1 MKNQENDPLYIIL
14 RSKRESTK
22 FQILVDIAENQP
34 SVRQQEIAAKL
45 GITPQAVSDYIRELV
60 DDGMVN
66 SQGRGS
72 YRITYKGVD
81 WVITNAEALQ
91 SYAKHVTRDIVQQ
104 VYVWT
109 AIADS
114 DIKKRDR
121 VGLYM
126 KDGFLYA
133 SHSEKPAMGN
143 AVNDAVKGADVG
155 IIEMKGIIDHKKGTV
170 HICKIPRIQR
180 GGSSS
185 VAYDSLKK
193 VLKDSDFIGA
203 VGIESYISVENAG
216 FKVDSFFG
224 ACDAVIDAAFHGLEC
239 SIVIVDEEFTD
250 FLKRIENSELAY
262 KLHDFLSSSS

>member
-1 MKNQENDPLYIIL
+1 LKNLENDPLYIIL

-60 DDGMVN
+60 DDGMVY

-72 YRITYKGVD
+72 YKITYKGVD

-109 AIADS
+109 AIADCE
-114 DIKKRDR
+114 IKKGDR
-121 VGLYM
+121 IGLYM
-126 KDGFLYA
+126 RDGFLYA
-133 SHSEKPAMGN
+133 SHSEQPAVGH
-143 AVNDAVKGADVG
+143 AEKDAVKGADVG
-155 IIEMKGIIDHKKGTV
+155 IIDVKGIIDLKKGTV

-185 VAYDSLKK
+185 VSYDELKK
-193 VLKDSDFIGA
+193 ILESVGFTGV
-203 VGIESYISVENAG
+203 VGIESYIAVEKAG
-216 FKVDSFFG
+216 FETNAFFG
-224 ACDAVIDAAFHGLEC
+224 AADAVIDAAFHGID
-239 SIVIVDEEFTD
+239 SAIVIVDEEFTD

-262 KLHDFLSSSS
+262 KLYDFVSS

>member
-1 MKNQENDPLYIIL
+1 M
-14 RSKRESTK
+14 
-22 FQILVDIAENQP
+22 DIAENQP

-60 DDGMVN
+60 DDGMVY

-72 YRITYKGVD
+72 YKITYKGVD

-109 AIADS
+109 AIADCE
-114 DIKKRDR
+114 IKKGDR
-121 VGLYM
+121 IGLYM
-126 KDGFLYA
+126 RDGFLYA
-133 SHSEKPAMGN
+133 SHSEQPAVGY
-143 AVNDAVKGADVG
+143 AENDAAKGADVG
-155 IIEMKGIIDHKKGTV
+155 IIDVKGIIDLKKGTV

-185 VAYDSLKK
+185 VSYEELKK
-193 VLKDSDFIGA
+193 VLSDVGFTGV
-203 VGIESYISVENAG
+203 VGIESYIAVGKAG
-216 FKVDSFFG
+216 FKADAFFG
-224 ACDAVIDAAFHGLEC
+224 AADAVIDAAFHGLD
-239 SIVIVDEEFTD
+239 SAIVIVDEEFTD

-262 KLHDFLSSSS
+262 KMYDFVSS